1 MKILH
6 VMSDENKS
14 DIFTKNVSKDTNDIS
29 KLLGKSVGKLINEY
43 WGKEGYCYE
52 SSILIVR
59 NNSYFSLV

>member
-43 WGKEGYCYE
+43 
-52 SSILIVR
+52 
-59 NNSYFSLV
+59 